1 MVPLFLTLQLSN
13 LHASHNPQTMETSK
27 NQTQYEYVTLV
38 GLRAMFA
45 ARCEEYVTQVDELQ
59 RQLGAAEEEKKT
71 LNQLLRLA
79 VQQKLSL
86 TQRLEELEV
95 DREIRN
101 ARRHAS
107 NVGGRGSKTRFPQPG
122 RSHSGRDYF

>member
-1 MVPLFLTLQLSN
+1 MRVFF
-13 LHASHNPQTMETSK
+13 AS
-27 NQTQYEYVTLV
+27 

-59 RQLGAAEEEKKT
+59 RQLAAAEDEKKT

-79 VQQKLSL
+79 VQQKLGL

-95 DREIRN
+95 DREMRN
-101 ARRHAS
+101 ARGRHAQAQ
-107 NVGGRGSKTRFPQPG
+107 RGAPGPG
-122 RSHSGRDYF
+122 RVGNRPTRPHRSGAGDFF

>member
-1 MVPLFLTLQLSN
+1 
-13 LHASHNPQTMETSK
+13 
-27 NQTQYEYVTLV
+27 
-38 GLRAMFA
+38 MFA

-59 RQLGAAEEEKKT
+59 QQLTAAEEEKKT

-79 VQQKLSL
+79 VQQKLGL

-101 ARRHAS
+101 ARKQNNR
-107 NVGGRGSKTRFPQPG
+107 NFQRPG
-122 RSHSGRDYF
+122 RSNREF

>member
-1 MVPLFLTLQLSN
+1 
-13 LHASHNPQTMETSK
+13 
-27 NQTQYEYVTLV
+27 
-38 GLRAMFA
+38 MFA

-59 RQLGAAEEEKKT
+59 QQLTAAEEEKKT

-86 TQRLEELEV
+86 TQRLEDIEV

-101 ARRHAS
+101 ARRP
-107 NVGGRGSKTRFPQPG
+107 NVRGFQRQG
-122 RSHSGRDYF
+122 RSNRDIF